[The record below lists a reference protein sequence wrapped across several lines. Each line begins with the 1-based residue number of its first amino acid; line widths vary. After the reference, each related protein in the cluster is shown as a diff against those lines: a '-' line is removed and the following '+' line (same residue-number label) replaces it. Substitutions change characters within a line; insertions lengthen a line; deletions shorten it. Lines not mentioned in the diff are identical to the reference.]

1 MAVLLVLATFLV
13 FVVVDYFMGS
23 KKKVVETAAPEQ
35 APAPSTLLSSSSIEG
50 ILVPDQLRYHPG
62 HTWLMEEQSKVA
74 RVGADALAVSVMGP
88 VDKIELP
95 KIGRWVR
102 QGQKSF
108 TFYSGPEKIELASPA
123 EGEVVEINPAVVKD
137 PKLAIKDPYGAGWLV
152 KVSVPERDTVL
163 RNLLP
168 QSLVRGWMK
177 EEVRRVR
184 AAIPMA
190 KVAVMGGGASNPPA
204 GSGKEIYDLF
214 L

>member
-1 MAVLLVLATFLV
+1 MAVLLVFATCLV

-23 KKKVVETAAPEQ
+23 KKKVVEVAAPEQ

-204 GSGKEIYDLF
+204 GSGKKISDLF